1 MLTFLQTYSLDRNKF
16 DSLVRRRFIYDQS
29 YEIYGGASGLYDLG
43 PVGCA
48 IKTNLL
54 QIWRRFFVLH
64 DQMLEIDC
72 PALTIKPVF
81 TASGHIERFSDYLV
95 KDTVTHECFRM
106 DHLIKTH
113 LNELALIK
121 PELNGI
127 CSETIAKVNS
137 KCR

>member
-1 MLTFLQTYSLDRNKF
+1 MDRNKF
-16 DSLVRRRFIYDQS
+16 DIMVRRRFIFDQS

-54 QIWRRFFVLH
+54 QIWRQFFVLH

-72 PALTIKPVF
+72 PSLTIEPVF
-81 TASGHIERFSDYLV
+81 KASGHIERFSDYLV
-95 KDTVTHECFRM
+95 KDVVTQECFRM

-113 LNELALIK
+113 LNDLALEK
-121 PELNGI
+121 PELKET
-127 CSETIAKVNS
+127 CSEAIAKVRKVNGPLS
-137 KCR
+137 